1 MYKKSIL
8 LFISS
13 ISNTQQQAILG
24 SFVVMLPSFLLSGF
38 ATPIS
43 NMPSWLQP
51 FTDLIPLK
59 YYLELI
65 KGVFLKDISFSIA
78 LTYLTPMFLFGVIS
92 LFGTV
97 IYFKRKRA

>member
-1 MYKKSIL
+1 MSGIG

-24 SFVVMLPSFLLSGF
+24 SFIVMLPSFLLSGF

-43 NMPSWLQP
+43 NMPAWLQT
-51 FTDLIPLK
+51 FTDFIPLK

-65 KGVFLKDISFSIA
+65 KGIFLKDISFSIA
-78 LTYLTPMFLFGVIS
+78 LNSLIPMFLFGIIS
-92 LFGTV
+92 LYGTLLF
-97 IYFKRKRA
+97 FKNKRS